1 MTQAKRSI
9 KEAGAKEAPA
19 IKAKEAPA
27 VDKMVE
33 APEKKKALAVEVKT
47 IAKETITATVRDGYA
62 FYFGTKRY
70 LAGESFEI
78 KADDEAYLSQQ
89 WKVDIR

>member
-1 MTQAKRSI
+1 MTQAKRST
-9 KEAGAKEAPA
+9 KKAGAKAPA

-27 VDKMVE
+27 VDKMVK
-33 APEKKKALAVEVKT
+33 APEKTKALAVEVKT

-62 FYFGTKRY
+62 FYFGIKRY

-78 KADDEAYLSQQ
+78 KADDEAYLSQR

>member
-1 MTQAKRSI
+1 MAKVV
-9 KEAGAKEAPA
+9 KQTKKAGVKAPA

-27 VDKMVE
+27 VDKMVRVSE
-33 APEKKKALAVEVKT
+33 TKALTPEVKK
-47 IAKETITATVRDGYA
+47 AKETITATVRDGYA
-62 FYFGTKRY
+62 FYFGIKRY

-78 KADDEAYLSQQ
+78 KLNDEAYLSQT